1 MCLHVDDML
10 GTGGDDPFKSKLK
23 ELDKLVGLDS
33 MKRQKFDHC
42 GRQYEKHANGEITIS
57 MKAYIQNLKKAS
69 LTLQRAKQLD
79 DELSATTSHQFRGI
93 NGCLQWVTKELL
105 HPFQFVV
112 NVLQRRQGQARV
124 RDVLKANEIID
135 EVKQHEDFT
144 LTFGVLDLTSCGL
157 IGVSDASL
165 GGVEQFHYLTDQ
177 DSKMVKIY
185 SQAGIGIFIG
195 ENQSCPW
202 VPEASLMG
210 FNVILARSH
219 ECVVR
224 TWPQKLEAWD
234 CKGTQCSSTWTSRVR
249 VLEEGHHL
257 PKMCT

>member
-1 MCLHVDDML
+1 
-10 GTGGDDPFKSKLK
+10 
-23 ELDKLVGLDS
+23 

-42 GRQYEKHANGEITIS
+42 GRQYEKHADGEITIS
-57 MKAYIQNLKKAS
+57 MKADIQNLKKAS
-69 LTLQRAKQLD
+69 LTLQRAKQMD

-112 NVLQRRQGQARV
+112 KVLQRRQGQARV
-124 RDVLKANEIID
+124 RDLLKANEIID

-165 GGVEQFHYLTDQ
+165 GGVDQFGYLTDQ
-177 DSKMVKIY
+177 DSKMVKIF